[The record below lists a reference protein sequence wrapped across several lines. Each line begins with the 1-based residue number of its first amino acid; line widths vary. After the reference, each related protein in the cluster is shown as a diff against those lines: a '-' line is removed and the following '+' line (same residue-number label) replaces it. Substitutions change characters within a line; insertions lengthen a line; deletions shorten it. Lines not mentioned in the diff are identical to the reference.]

1 MNPQKNEMRVHGT
14 QVIKTPITDD
24 VPQVEASVAPAP
36 VAPAPVAP
44 APVSKLIIAT
54 EKMLKNRSKDLMFSI
69 AIPNKESLK
78 NAISG
83 NIYLDRSWLIT
94 AKVTYKVKVDG
105 NDNVTFESNPD
116 TLTDLA
122 IARILAKTRG
132 ISLDSETEEVSQ
144 KDIVL
149 YRENHK
155 KESFTIDSLVL

>member
-1 MNPQKNEMRVHGT
+1 
-14 QVIKTPITDD
+14 
-24 VPQVEASVAPAP
+24 
-36 VAPAPVAP
+36 
-44 APVSKLIIAT
+44 
-54 EKMLKNRSKDLMFSI
+54 MFSI
-69 AIPNKESLK
+69 SIPNKETLK

-94 AKVTYKVKVDG
+94 SKVTYKVKVDG
-105 NDNVTFESNPD
+105 NENVTFESNPD
-116 TLTDLA
+116 SLTDLA
-122 IARILAKTRG
+122 IARILARQRG